1 MRQSMVMKI
10 ERLLMEAMDGTG
22 KDWRLRPETATVVA
36 AALKAV
42 EDVQQLVNQRSTKK
56 NCNNY

>member
-1 MRQSMVMKI
+1 MVMKI